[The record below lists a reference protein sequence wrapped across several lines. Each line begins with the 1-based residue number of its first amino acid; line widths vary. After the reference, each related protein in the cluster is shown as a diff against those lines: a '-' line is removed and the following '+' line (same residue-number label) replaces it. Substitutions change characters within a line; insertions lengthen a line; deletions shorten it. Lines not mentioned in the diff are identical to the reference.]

1 MSFLTTLA
9 LPSGMALSLGLLGLL
24 AALLRHRLLSWC
36 LLAASTLTFALFS
49 MGVVAAALM
58 SPLEYAYPVV
68 KPAEHP
74 EARHIV
80 VLTAWA
86 ADDPELPLTGRMNA
100 SSAYRVLLALEL
112 YRERPDCDLVVSG
125 KKVTVKVMA
134 EALEK
139 LGVPRDRIRREDQSD
154 STSESAARLRPLVGD
169 TPFFLVTS
177 AGHMPR
183 SMAATSRSGLKAIA
197 APTDQQLPRDW
208 RHADWLPTPTS
219 LAVSNLAVHEYLA
232 RLWERWRATSPQRS

>member
-36 LLAASTLTFALFS
+36 LLAASTLTATVFS

-68 KPAEHP
+68 KSGEHP

-112 YRERPDCDLVVSG
+112 YHERPDCDLVVSG
-125 KKVTVKVMA
+125 KKITVKVMA
-134 EALEK
+134 ESLEK
-139 LGVPRDRIRREDQSD
+139 LGVPRGRIRLEDRSD
-154 STSESAARLRPLVGD
+154 STSQSATQLRPLLGD
-169 TPFFLVTS
+169 APFFLVTS

-183 SMAATSRSGLKAIA
+183 SMAVMTRAGLKPIA
-197 APTDQQLPRDW
+197 APTDLQLPRDW
-208 RHADWLPTPTS
+208 RHAD
-219 LAVSNLAVHEYLA
+219 
-232 RLWERWRATSPQRS
+232 

>member
-9 LPSGMALSLGLLGLL
+9 LPSGVALGLGLLGLL
-24 AALLRHRLLSWC
+24 AGLLRRWRLSWC
-36 LLAASTLTFALFS
+36 LLGASALTAAVFS

-68 KPAEHP
+68 KPGDHP

-125 KKVTVKVMA
+125 KRVTVKVMS

-139 LGVPRDRIRREDQSD
+139 LGVPRDRIRLEDRGD
-154 STSESAARLRPLVGD
+154 STTESAAQLRPLVGD

-177 AGHMPR
+177 GGHMPR
-183 SMAATSRSGLKAIA
+183 SMAAMSRAGLKPIA
-197 APTDQQLPRDW
+197 APTDHQLPRDW
-208 RHADWLPTPTS
+208 RHADWQPTPTS

-232 RLWERWRATSPQRS
+232 RLWEKWGHS

>member
-9 LPSGMALSLGLLGLL
+9 LPSGVALGLGLLGLL
-24 AALLRHRLLSWC
+24 AGLLRRRRLSWC
-36 LLAASTLTFALFS
+36 LLAASALTAVVFS

-68 KPAEHP
+68 KPGDHP

-125 KKVTVKVMA
+125 KRITVKVMS

-139 LGVPRDRIRREDQSD
+139 LGVPRDRIRLEDRGD
-154 STSESAARLRPLVGD
+154 STAESAARLRPLVGD

-177 AGHMPR
+177 GGHMPR
-183 SMAATSRSGLKAIA
+183 SMAAMSRAGLKPIA
-197 APTDQQLPRDW
+197 APTDHQLPRDW
-208 RHADWLPTPTS
+208 RHADWQPTPTS

-232 RLWERWRATSPQRS
+232 RIWERWK